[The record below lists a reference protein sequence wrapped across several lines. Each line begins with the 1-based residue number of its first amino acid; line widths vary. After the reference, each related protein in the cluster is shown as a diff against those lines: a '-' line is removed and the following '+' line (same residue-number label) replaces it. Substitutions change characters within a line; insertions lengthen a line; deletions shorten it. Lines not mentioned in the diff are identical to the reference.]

1 MQASESAQDSTARRS
16 LKLVSTI
23 LLVCLWP
30 LIDILLPRFEERF
43 ELDHQLGTL
52 RGEILLLTW
61 IGAKI
66 KQQELAAI
74 NEQLPSPGPDSPLL
88 AVGPRYSPE
97 QLPVSER

>member
-1 MQASESAQDSTARRS
+1 MQASESVQDPTARRN

-23 LLVCLWP
+23 LLVCLGL

-52 RGEILLLTW
+52 RGEILLLTR
-61 IGAKI
+61 ICAQI
-66 KQQELAAI
+66 EQQELAPV
-74 NEQLPSPGPDSPLL
+74 NEELPSPGPDSPLL